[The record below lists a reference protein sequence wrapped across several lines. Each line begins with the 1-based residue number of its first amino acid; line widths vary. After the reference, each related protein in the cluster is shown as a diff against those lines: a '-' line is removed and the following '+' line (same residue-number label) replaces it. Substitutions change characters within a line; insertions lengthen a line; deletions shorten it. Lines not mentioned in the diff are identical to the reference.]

1 MSSFQPRGPRSLVWN
16 LGLPYDDRVILET
29 NGATVLSRRTFAALL
44 AATATAG
51 FAACSGRSDQTNPT
65 DGSGSSGDAFPVT
78 IKHALGEAVIKQK
91 PERIATLG
99 WSNHEVPLAL
109 GVVPVGMRKTTWGD
123 DDSDGLMP
131 WVKEKID
138 ALGGQT
144 PVLFDD
150 TSGIPF
156 EQVADT
162 KPDVILAALSGIT
175 AEEYATLS
183 KVAPVVAYPEA
194 PWITTLEQ
202 MIDLDA
208 RGMGMAEQGRKLAE
222 DLDKQIADVVGKYP
236 DLKGKKVLFSWLNAS
251 DLSKISFYTTGDQ
264 RVAFLIN
271 KVGMVAPQVVTDESA
286 KAAAFSVEIPAEN
299 SDRFDDVDLLITY
312 APNDPAPLRDAMK
325 ASPLIARIPA
335 VAADRVV
342 FLGQDPLG
350 NSATPSPLSIPWGL
364 DTYIAKLAEGL
375 K

>member
-1 MSSFQPRGPRSLVWN
+1 MSVSRKSFLIG
-16 LGLPYDDRVILET
+16 T
-29 NGATVLSRRTFAALL
+29 AALSTTALL
-44 AATATAG
+44 AACGSSKNSSKSSSGQGDGKTIQVKHVFGTTDVPEGVTRIATIAWANQDVVLALGIMPVG
-51 FAACSGRSDQTNPT
+51 FYKQTWGVE
-65 DGSGSSGDAFPVT
+65 DGSGMLPWT
-78 IKHALGEAVIKQK
+78 KQK
-91 PERIATLG
+91 VDELVAKGETAPT
-99 WSNHEVPLAL
+99 
-109 GVVPVGMRKTTWGD
+109 
-123 DDSDGLMP
+123 
-131 WVKEKID
+131 
-138 ALGGQT
+138 
-144 PVLFDD
+144 LFDD